1 MKIHVFVGNTRFTG
15 GRQELFRHAN
25 ALARRGHEVTVWTQ
39 ANPRIDW
46 LEMEVPVRALARS
59 AWHDVPPGDVCIFER
74 PRLAHPLWR
83 AGRGIPVHFCQG
95 FEQTDVENRL
105 RALLAERGLL
115 RRLPQLW
122 RLWRRQRKIERAYGL
137 PTVKIA
143 VHQHLREVLARRYN
157 QAAYFVPCGL
167 PTGVFTPPAE
177 RTFHGLNVLVVGPTD
192 TRWKRVTDAL
202 EAVRLL
208 KRTRSGVRLLRVAPH
223 PMRDAERALAITDEY
238 HTMLKPPGMAELY
251 RRADVLAVASD
262 ATEGFGLPVLEAMA
276 CGTPV
281 VLTDVP
287 SFRAFA
293 RPTDYAHFVPVANP
307 VEMARALGR
316 LLDDP
321 AERARLSRRGLEVA
335 SGYTLERSQQAMANV
350 LADIVARERPAI

>member
-1 MKIHVFVGNTRFTG
+1 MKIHIFVGNTRFTG

-25 ALARRGHEVTVWTQ
+25 ALARRGHDVTIWAE

-46 LEMEVPVRALARS
+46 LEMDVPVRGWSARV
-59 AWHDVPPGDVCIFER
+59 WREVPRGDVCIFER
-74 PRLAHPLWR
+74 PRLARPLWR
-83 AGRGIPVHFCQG
+83 ADRGIPVHFCQG

-105 RALLAERGLL
+105 HALLSDRGLL
-115 RRLPQLW
+115 RRLPLLW
-122 RLWRRQRKIERAYGL
+122 KLWRRQRKIDQAYGL

-143 VHQHLREVLARRYN
+143 VHQHLREVLARRYK

-167 PTGVFTPPAE
+167 PTGVFTPPDH
-177 RTFHGLNVLVVGPTD
+177 RDFHGHSVLVVGPTD

-208 KRTRSGVRLLRVAPH
+208 KRMRTGVRLLRVAPH
-223 PMRDAERALAITDEY
+223 PMRDVERALGVTDEY
-238 HTMLKPPGMAELY
+238 HTMLKPSGMAELY
-251 RRADVLAVASD
+251 RRADVLTAASD

-293 RPTDYAHFVPVANP
+293 RPNDYAHFVPVGNP
-307 VEMARALGR
+307 GELARAVAR

-321 AERARLSRRGLEVA
+321 AERTRLSRRGLEVA
-335 SGYTLERSQQAMANV
+335 AGYTLERSQQAMANV
-350 LADIVARERPAI
+350 LADIVARGRPAA